1 MHLERRHGEQKV
13 KASEMVSIHHK
24 GDFKKSIKFLNA
36 ITNIPIKNILEKYG
50 SMGVSALAAAT
61 PVDTGK
67 TAASWTYEIE
77 MNKDSYVITWLNTN
91 VVNHVNIALILQ
103 YGHATKNGGWVSGRD
118 YINPAL
124 QPVFD
129 QIAAEACREVTN
141 S

>member
-1 MHLERRHGEQKV
+1 MIN
-13 KASEMVSIHHK
+13 IHHK
-24 GDFKKSIKFLNA
+24 GDFKKTVKFLNK
-36 ITNIPIKNILEKYG
+36 ITNIPIRNILEKYG
-50 SMGVSALAAAT
+50 NMGVSALSVAT

-77 MNKDSYVITWLNTN
+77 ISKDSYVITWLNTN
-91 VVNHVNIALILQ
+91 VNNHVNIALILQ
-103 YGHATKNGGWVSGRD
+103 YGHATRNGGYVSGRD

-129 QIAAEACREVTN
+129 QIAAEAWREVTN